1 MSAHN
6 QPFMLQRMVSDC
18 LQALNLVDMKCK
30 KGLFILAACLA
41 LTQGFCQSQT
51 SLIGV
56 WQNTNDNV
64 TLELR
69 SDNTG
74 KYVQGSKTFIFNS
87 PYSIQSVL
95 GGWSLQY
102 QITINGN
109 TRTIYALVKELSST
123 QIKFLA
129 FLTKEELES
138 ASEEIK
144 NSGVTLTKSND

>member
-1 MSAHN
+1 
-6 QPFMLQRMVSDC
+6 
-18 LQALNLVDMKCK
+18 MKDK
-30 KGLFILAACLA
+30 KFLFAIAASLL
-41 LTQGFCQSQT
+41 LTQAICQSQT
-51 SLIGV
+51 SLVGV
-56 WQNTNDNV
+56 WENTDNNV

-87 PYSIQSVL
+87 PYSIESVL
-95 GGWSLQY
+95 GGWSLQF
-102 QITINGN
+102 QIAINGN

-123 QIKFLA
+123 QIKFIA